1 MQKNPTRNRARSSQF
16 KRVELFYS
24 RGYATPFAYVDDL
37 QHGMIPSAGAG
48 KLVEYALG
56 GPAHKNYIER
66 EGPAPHSMHY
76 ADDLH
81 HGTPSRLCRCC
92 KTDAGMHD
100 AVQLQ
105 AARVS
110 IKFF

>member
-81 HGTPSRLCRCC
+81 HGTPSHTASVPRASANCEFL
-92 KTDAGMHD
+92 
-100 AVQLQ
+100 VQL
-105 AARVS
+105 
-110 IKFF
+110 